1 MTKEEREKLA
11 DFFNENYAHFLAEE
25 DKVKRACYRGK
36 VMGVDFVL
44 DALGY
49 TVKGDGVEVRF
60 FPDSGKSI
68 ECVRHKVVKKPRKRN
83 RERKKIED

>member
-1 MTKEEREKLA
+1 MKEERKELE
-11 DFFNENYAHFLAEE
+11 DFFNNNYALYLAEE

-68 ECVRHKVVKKPRKRN
+68 ECVRHKVVKKPKRRN
-83 RERKKIED
+83 